1 MAYHIEIAL
10 AGVEDKENLV
20 IQWMSPRTLL
30 VQGNIPLPDVGHG
43 KPAEGDRL
51 WEGDTSGWAMEA
63 KNQPKVSCR
72 VANPFSDRLEGNTAT
87 TQDKAE
93 DSGELR
99 RVYSN
104 DEEAQNRD
112 VPLVILNERKVGPF
126 QRTVTLPP
134 DVNMR
139 ELKAKLEYGLLRVD
153 IPKRDMSGE
162 PKMKV
167 EIEW

>member
-1 MAYHIEIAL
+1 
-10 AGVEDKENLV
+10 LV

-43 KPAEGDRL
+43 KPAEGDRQ
-51 WEGDTSGWAMEA
+51 WEGDTNGWAVEA

-72 VANPFSDRLEGNTAT
+72 AVNPFLDRLEDNTAT
-87 TQDKAE
+87 TQNNSE
-93 DSGELR
+93 DGGELR

-104 DEEAQNRD
+104 DEEDQNRD
-112 VPLVILNERKVGPF
+112 APLFILNERKVGPF
-126 QRTVTLPP
+126 HRTVTLPL
-134 DVNMR
+134 DVNMK